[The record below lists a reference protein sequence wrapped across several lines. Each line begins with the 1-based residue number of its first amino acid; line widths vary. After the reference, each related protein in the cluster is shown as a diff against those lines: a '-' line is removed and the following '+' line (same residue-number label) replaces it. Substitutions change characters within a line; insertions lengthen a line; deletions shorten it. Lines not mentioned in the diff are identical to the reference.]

1 MAGLPD
7 SVDTRIAES
16 SAATTT
22 PRSVA
27 EAVGLSNVDDDDDDD
42 DDVAAVQSSGAG
54 GGISETTE
62 AGGSGGNGGSVGTGV
77 GSAGV
82 AASSPTGAE
91 DIDVV
96 AVQSWNRSELILAR
110 LALVKGVANTSPSA
124 CCSPLAAAAP
134 AVVMASRT
142 KLSSTSSR
150 VASSIGRSG
159 LFIAERRVAMNVTV
173 RVFLFSSSNYP
184 RVVRA
189 RAFRFRKRHTEEFG
203 IKRKRQGRG
212 ANKRWRV
219 VTFCMRAGK
228 NDCGFFLNL
237 VSTCTRRESDQ
248 DKMQSGGRENSVSAR
263 ARTAIGSANLLVP
276 SCRIANFTYSNSVY
290 PPDLHCYRVLP
301 HRYLAP
307 AKLISPPFQPN
318 TSVYPAQPFTLRHTQ
333 N

>member
-42 DDVAAVQSSGAG
+42 DDDVAAVQSSGAG
-54 GGISETTE
+54 GTGGISETTE
-62 AGGSGGNGGSVGTGV
+62 AGAGGSGGNGGSVGTGV

-96 AVQSWNRSELILAR
+96 VAAVQSWNRSELILAR

-228 NDCGFFLNL
+228 NDCVFF
-237 VSTCTRRESDQ
+237 
-248 DKMQSGGRENSVSAR
+248 
-263 ARTAIGSANLLVP
+263 
-276 SCRIANFTYSNSVY
+276 
-290 PPDLHCYRVLP
+290 
-301 HRYLAP
+301 
-307 AKLISPPFQPN
+307 
-318 TSVYPAQPFTLRHTQ
+318 
-333 N
+333 